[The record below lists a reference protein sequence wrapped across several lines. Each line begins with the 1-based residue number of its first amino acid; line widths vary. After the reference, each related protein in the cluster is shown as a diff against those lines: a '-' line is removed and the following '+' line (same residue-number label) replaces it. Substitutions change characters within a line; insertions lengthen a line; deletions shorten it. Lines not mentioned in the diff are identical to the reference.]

1 MAQSGLDYPQYIA
14 GWLMRNNA
22 RAGGPQVTVNTPTV
36 SGTTLVVAG
45 STSDGGQTIRVDT
58 TLLRADDSG
67 GFQPVDSHQQVASAA
82 GDFSDSYA
90 NLSDSWYKVTVTATD
105 GANRARSRTTA
116 EVAVGN
122 PRPLRQCQQFTASNF
137 AHVQAGRAHD
147 NLGFAHANGSN
158 QRMGLN
164 NIFFSTTL
172 AETAP
177 DFYVV
182 GSCP

>member
-1 MAQSGLDYPQYIA
+1 MPRALRLLSEDNGEPVSPCPLGRHRPRGALRRGRPAADLGDRAAPFSLRGFSGK
-14 GWLMRNNA
+14 
-22 RAGGPQVTVNTPTV
+22 
-36 SGTTLVVAG
+36 
-45 STSDGGQTIRVDT
+45 
-58 TLLRADDSG
+58 LR
-67 GFQPVDSHQQVASAA
+67 
-82 GDFSDSYA
+82 
-90 NLSDSWYKVTVTATD
+90 
-105 GANRARSRTTA
+105 
-116 EVAVGN
+116 GN

-137 AHVQAGRAHD
+137 AHVQVGRAHD